1 MNKASVDRQSKINEA
16 VDKLK
21 AIAHPIRLD
30 IIELLGRNKKMTV
43 TEIYIELNLEQ
54 AITSHHLGIL
64 RDKGILRAVRKGKNI
79 YYIIKQE
86 NILKIIDCI
95 SESM

>member
-1 MNKASVDRQSKINEA
+1 MDKSSIYRQNKINDA
-16 VDKLK
+16 VDKIK

-30 IIELLGRNKKMTV
+30 IVDLLGKNKKMTV
-43 TEIYIELNLEQ
+43 TEIYLKLNLEQ

-64 RDKGILRAVRKGKNI
+64 RDKGILGSVRKGKNI

-86 NILKIIDCI
+86 NILKIIACL